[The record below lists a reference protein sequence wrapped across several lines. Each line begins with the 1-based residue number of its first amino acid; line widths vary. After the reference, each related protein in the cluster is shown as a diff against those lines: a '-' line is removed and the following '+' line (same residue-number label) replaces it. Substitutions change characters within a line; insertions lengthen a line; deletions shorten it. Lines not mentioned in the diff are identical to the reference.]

1 MTASG
6 GTSRLRRVL
15 ALGCATTMVGAGAVL
30 LAPAAHADDLQT
42 NDNRYSLSAEG
53 DGMYFTLYDG
63 SLPATPNVDASPY
76 SAQTAINSQ
85 GSSTAFAGLPY
96 LGKTAETLPGTVNG
110 LSGGNFPPIP
120 PFPGYVATTYPG
132 HKSETQSQ
140 GPYLVQADSQQYSSK
155 ASAGTGVSGDNGT
168 NHQQVFSTADV
179 VAANDGTTVAHAT
192 AGVDGLHFG
201 PIDALNVSSEL
212 TISSDGK
219 AAPKVVENENL
230 GSFTFLQFKIGI
242 TREGFVVLG
251 ASIPTPAQTVLSN
264 LNAALG
270 AAHLQISVLP
280 GSTVTDKRT
289 GALTVTSGSVK
300 ITAAEN
306 VPTQGDTLVTYTFG
320 RSVVSS
326 VNVAAPSFGDSS
338 GTGTDT
344 GSTDTGSTGSSS
356 GTDSGSGSSTSGD
369 GGGSGLALT
378 PGTVGTVTPPAGT
391 VDTAPPPM
399 LDTGSTTTVPGGS
412 ATGTGTQ
419 TVIPRTLGFLPAT
432 APKGT
437 ETWSLYLVLVL
448 AGAGVLGG
456 QQVVRFLGV
465 RLLLRSS

>member
-1 MTASG
+1 MTTTG
-6 GTSRLRRVL
+6 GPSRLRRAV
-15 ALGCATTMVGAGAVL
+15 ALGCATTLVGAGAVL
-30 LAPAAHADDLQT
+30 LAAPAAADDLQT

-140 GPYLVQADSQQYSSK
+140 GPYLVQADSQQYSST

-168 NHQQVFSTADV
+168 NHQQVFSTANV

-201 PIDALNVSSEL
+201 PIDALNVSSDL
-212 TISSDGK
+212 TIASDGK
-219 AAPKVVENENL
+219 AAPKVTENENL

-251 ASIPTPAQTVLSN
+251 ASVPTPAQTVLAN

-270 AAHLQISVLP
+270 ASGMQISVLP
-280 GSTVTDKRT
+280 GSSTTDKRT

-300 ITAAEN
+300 LTSVQD
-306 VPTQGDTLVTYTFG
+306 VPTQGTTLVTYTFG

-326 VNVAAPSFGDSS
+326 VNVAAPSFDDSS
-338 GTGTDT
+338 G
-344 GSTDTGSTGSSS
+344 GSTGSDSS
-356 GTDSGSGSSTSGD
+356 TGASTGSSTGSSTGTDSGATSGSASGD
-369 GGGSGLALT
+369 GGGSGLALN
-378 PGTVGTVTPPAGT
+378 PGTVGTVGPPPGT
-391 VDTAPPPM
+391 VDAAPPPV
-399 LDTGSTTTVPGGS
+399 LDSSGSTGTTGGV
-412 ATGTGTQ
+412 ATTP
-419 TVIPRTLGFLPAT
+419 VVPRTLGFLPAT

-448 AGAGVLGG
+448 AGAAVLGG

-465 RLLLRSS
+465 RLM